1 MDTEVECYSDH
12 ECTVQTSFAEF
23 CEQKT
28 AFQSSTQSRYRA
40 IGGKH
45 SRLTSNNVSIS
56 SHNGTPQPRLWS
68 AIVTL
73 LSASVTSL
81 DEHEQE
87 VSRPSTTTPTIR
99 RKIETSIVGY
109 TNTVEILLNSLQ
121 LHPFASERFHAL
133 LNSLFKVLCN
143 FPSQYLFAIGL
154 VVLFSL
160 R

>member
-1 MDTEVECYSDH
+1 MVGNCNPT
-12 ECTVQTSFAEF
+12 F
-23 CEQKT
+23 
-28 AFQSSTQSRYRA
+28 
-40 IGGKH
+40 
-45 SRLTSNNVSIS
+45 
-56 SHNGTPQPRLWS
+56 
-68 AIVTL
+68 
-73 LSASVTSL
+73 SVITSL

-87 VSRPSTTTPTIR
+87 VIRPNSTKPTIR
-99 RKIETSIVGY
+99 RKIEMSVSGN
-109 TNTVEILLNSLQ
+109 TNAVEILLNSLQ